1 MHGPCTLNF
10 IIICLTIK
18 CVLTLQSNP
27 CEFLKLEDLPTYIS
41 LLVQENGASVCN
53 YNFSAFV
60 LQDFDLNRGKLIV
73 SVQLKL
79 LSVTSMY
86 KRIFCFSEISMSLC
100 KDVDSN

>member
-1 MHGPCTLNF
+1 MVPVPLSLTVKC
-10 IIICLTIK
+10 IIAQ
-18 CVLTLQSNP
+18 QSNP

-73 SVQLKL
+73 SLQF
-79 LSVTSMY
+79 
-86 KRIFCFSEISMSLC
+86 I
-100 KDVDSN
+100 